1 MNYLETREQISLIP
15 AILHPGSCILHL
27 AYRFALRMPSWSSAM
42 IHLQMFADPSTM
54 V

>member
-1 MNYLETREQISLIP
+1 MSYPETREQVSPIP

-27 AYRFALRMPSWSSAM
+27 VYRFALRMPSWSSAM
-42 IHLQMFADPSTM
+42 IHLQMFAEPSTM